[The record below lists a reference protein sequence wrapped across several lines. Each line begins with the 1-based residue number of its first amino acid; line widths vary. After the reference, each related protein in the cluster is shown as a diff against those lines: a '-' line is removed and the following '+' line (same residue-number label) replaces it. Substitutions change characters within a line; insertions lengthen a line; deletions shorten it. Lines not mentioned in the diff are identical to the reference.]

1 MKSYCLFNVTRD
13 PCEYF
18 DVAAEHPDVV
28 AALTARL
35 ADFQAT
41 AVPPEAG
48 SGCAMK
54 KVSCGDAFCFFP
66 CDLPSEVT

>member
-1 MKSYCLFNVTRD
+1 MTAD

-28 AALTARL
+28 ASLVARL
-35 ADFQAT
+35 KDFSAT

-48 SGCAMK
+48 SGCSTKRVA
-54 KVSCGDAFCFFP
+54 VGESFSFVP
-66 CDLPSEVT
+66 CDWQPPA